1 MNSKKKA
8 MPVGIEDFGKM
19 ITGNYYWID
28 KTRFIRE
35 LLDAHGAV
43 TLITRPRRF
52 GKTLTLSML
61 QYFFTL
67 EQAGEHR
74 KLFAGLDIEKAGDI
88 YMKEQGSRPVVSLTL
103 KGVQAKDFSGMMENL
118 SELLRKLYGQ
128 FTCLEN
134 SPTLSVQE
142 KRYFS
147 SILNETSSI
156 EKMKSAL
163 SNLPEFLEKHYGK
176 KPILLLDEYD
186 APILS
191 SWEHGYY
198 DDCIDFMRGFLG
210 NALKT
215 NPSLDFAVLTGV
227 TRISKESI
235 FSGLNNLKVCSV
247 LSDQYSDILG
257 FTQEE
262 AAKLMEDC
270 GFGGNL
276 PELKKWYDGYRFGH
290 TEIYN
295 PWSVIQF
302 VDNGCQFRP
311 YWINSSGNAILK
323 VLLEHVDEERR
334 EELEGLMQGIPVEAA
349 VDEGVVYGD
358 IRASSNALYMMMLT
372 TGYLKAVDVDWN
384 PAEGDLAIC
393 KLCIPN
399 TEIRMIYRKEIL
411 GWMATSS
418 DIIHLQQMLRAMLA
432 GDAKT
437 FQRRLEKLLAGI
449 VSFHD
454 PKQNPENFYHGLML
468 GFSVLMNDSY
478 RVESNRES
486 GYGRFDIAF
495 FPNREGAPGIILEL
509 KAAKSET
516 EMEDLAKE
524 AIRQIEEKSYVT
536 ELARQGVKA
545 VWKYGIAFHGKKVWM
560 ERG

>member
-1 MNSKKKA
+1 MKKA
-8 MPVGIEDFGKM
+8 MPVGIEDFGK
-19 ITGNYYWID
+19 IIAGNYYWID
-28 KTRFIRE
+28 KTRFIKE

-61 QYFFTL
+61 QYFFDM
-67 EQAGEHR
+67 EHAEENR
-74 KLFAGLDIEKAGDI
+74 KLFAGLDIEKAGDS

-103 KGVQAKDFSGMMENL
+103 KGVQNTKFEVMME
-118 SELLRKLYGQ
+118 LLQGLLQKLYGDHRYL
-128 FTCLEN
+128 LEH
-134 SPTLSVQE
+134 PGVAEEGRRFIRRILSGDARQADLQV
-142 KRYFS
+142 S
-147 SILNETSSI
+147 L
-156 EKMKSAL
+156 A
-163 SNLPEFLEKHYGK
+163 NLTGYLEQAHGR

-191 SWEHGYY
+191 AWEHDYY
-198 DDCIDFMRGFLG
+198 NECIEFMRGFLG

-262 AAKLMEDC
+262 VAKLMSDC
-270 GFGGNL
+270 GVGDKL
-276 PELKKWYDGYRFGH
+276 SELKKWYDGYRFGS

-311 YWINSSGNAILK
+311 YWLNVSGNSILH

-334 EELEGLMQGIPVEAA
+334 DELEGLMREIPVEAT

-358 IRASSNALYMMMLT
+358 IRSSSNALYMMMLT
-372 TGYLKAVDVDWN
+372 TGYLKAVEVDWN
-384 PAEGDLAIC
+384 PSGEELASC
-393 KLCIPN
+393 KLLIPN
-399 TEIRMIYRKEIL
+399 REIRMIYRKEIL
-411 GWMATSS
+411 GWMATNS
-418 DIIHLQQMLRAMLA
+418 DSIYLQQMLRAMMS
-432 GDAKT
+432 GDVKT
-437 FQRRLEKLLAGI
+437 FQKRLEKLMVGI

-454 PKQNPENFYHGLML
+454 PEHNPENFYHGMLL
-468 GFSVLMNDSY
+468 GFSVLMNASY

-495 FPNREGAPGIILEL
+495 FPVKEGTPGVILEL
-509 KAAKSET
+509 KAAKSEE
-516 EMEDLAKE
+516 EMESLAKE
-524 AIRQIEEKSYVT
+524 ALQQIEEKSYVT
-536 ELARQGVKA
+536 ELERQGVKD

>member
-1 MNSKKKA
+1 MKKA
-8 MPVGIEDFGKM
+8 MPVGIEDFGK
-19 ITGNYYWID
+19 IIAGNYYWID
-28 KTRFIRE
+28 KTRFIKE

-61 QYFFTL
+61 QYFFTM
-67 EQAGEHR
+67 EHAEENR
-74 KLFAGLDIEKAGDI
+74 KLFAGLDIERAGDS

-103 KGVQAKDFSGMMENL
+103 KGVQNTKFDVMME
-118 SELLRKLYGQ
+118 LLQGLLQKLYGDH
-128 FTCLEN
+128 
-134 SPTLSVQE
+134 
-142 KRYFS
+142 RYLMEHPGVTEEGRRFIRR
-147 SILNETSSI
+147 ILNGDARQADLQVSL
-156 EKMKSAL
+156 A
-163 SNLPEFLEKHYGK
+163 NLTGYLEQAHGR

-191 SWEHGYY
+191 AWEHGYY
-198 DDCIDFMRGFLG
+198 DKCIEFMRGFLG

-262 AAKLMEDC
+262 VAKLMSDC
-270 GFGGNL
+270 GVGDKL
-276 PELKKWYDGYRFGH
+276 SDLKKWYDGYRFGN

-302 VDNGCQFRP
+302 VDNGCKFRP
-311 YWINSSGNAILK
+311 YWINSSGNTILK
-323 VLLEHVDEERR
+323 ALLENVDEERR
-334 EELEGLMQGIPVEAA
+334 KQLEDMMNWKAA
-349 VDEGVVYGD
+349 SVQALVDEGITYPD
-358 IRASSNALYMMMLT
+358 IREDRNALFMMLLT
-372 TGYLKAVDVDWN
+372 TGYLKSMKEWQDQRGRWWCC
-384 PAEGDLAIC
+384 LQ
-393 KLCIPN
+393 IPN
-399 TEIRMIYRKEIL
+399 REVLLAYEDEIL
-411 GWMATSS
+411 AKVAGAGNRVRLFEMLDAMVAGEADMFQKQLS
-418 DIIHLQQMLRAMLA
+418 IILR
-432 GDAKT
+432 DV
-437 FQRRLEKLLAGI
+437 

-454 PKQNPENFYHGLML
+454 AAQPESFYHGLLL
-468 GFSVLMNDSY
+468 GFFVLMEGTY

-486 GYGRFDIAF
+486 GYRRFDIAF
-495 FPNREGAPGIILEL
+495 FPEKNGKPGVILEL
-509 KAAKSET
+509 KAAKSEAAI
-516 EMEDLAKE
+516 EDVAK
-524 AIRQIEEKSYVT
+524 AALRQIEEKSYVT
-536 ELARQGVKA
+536 ELERHGVKD

>member
-1 MNSKKKA
+1 MKKA
-8 MPVGIEDFGKM
+8 MPVGIEDFGK
-19 ITGNYYWID
+19 IIAGNYYWID
-28 KTRFIRE
+28 KTRFIKE

-61 QYFFTL
+61 QYFFDM
-67 EQAGEHR
+67 EHAEENR
-74 KLFAGLDIEKAGDI
+74 KLFAGLDIEKAGDS

-103 KGVQAKDFSGMMENL
+103 KGVQNTKFEVMME
-118 SELLRKLYGQ
+118 LLQGLLQKLYGDHRYL
-128 FTCLEN
+128 LEH
-134 SPTLSVQE
+134 PGVAEEGRRFIRRILSGDARQADLQV
-142 KRYFS
+142 S
-147 SILNETSSI
+147 L
-156 EKMKSAL
+156 A
-163 SNLPEFLEKHYGK
+163 NLTGYLEQAHGR

-191 SWEHGYY
+191 AWEHDYY
-198 DDCIDFMRGFLG
+198 NECIEFMRGFLG

-262 AAKLMEDC
+262 VAKLMSDC
-270 GFGGNL
+270 GVGDKL
-276 PELKKWYDGYRFGH
+276 SDLKKWYDGYRFGS

-302 VDNGCQFRP
+302 VDNGCKFRP
-311 YWINSSGNAILK
+311 YWINSSGNTILK
-323 VLLEHVDEERR
+323 ALLENVDEERR
-334 EELEGLMQGIPVEAA
+334 KQLEDMMNWKNASVQAL
-349 VDEGVVYGD
+349 VDEGITYPD
-358 IRASSNALYMMMLT
+358 IREDRNALFMMLLT
-372 TGYLKAVDVDWN
+372 TGYLKSMKEWQDQRGRWWCC
-384 PAEGDLAIC
+384 LQ
-393 KLCIPN
+393 IPN
-399 TEIRMIYRKEIL
+399 REVLLAYEDEIL
-411 GWMATSS
+411 AKVAGAGNRVRLFEMLDAMVAGEADMFQKQLS
-418 DIIHLQQMLRAMLA
+418 IILR
-432 GDAKT
+432 DV
-437 FQRRLEKLLAGI
+437 

-454 PKQNPENFYHGLML
+454 AAQPESFYHGLLL
-468 GFSVLMNDSY
+468 GFFVLMEGTY

-495 FPNREGAPGIILEL
+495 FPSKEGAPGVILEL
-509 KAAKSET
+509 KAAKSEE
-516 EMEDLAKE
+516 EMETMAKE
-524 AIRQIEEKSYVT
+524 ALRQIDEKSYVT
-536 ELARQGVKA
+536 ELERQGVKD